1 MKYVYIAFKCLWIV
15 FVDEGGLNTI
25 IIDQTID
32 ERNDDLVLFWKDTIT
47 EKFIPLDPTKRWNRV
62 LFTFVITLIIW
73 MSWRGLNSKKS
84 ECFRKWPIHWKKN
97 DIFDEE
103 EERDRKARKSRR
115 LKEKKKSRN
124 NEKKTSWS

>member
-1 MKYVYIAFKCLWIV
+1 
-15 FVDEGGLNTI
+15 
-25 IIDQTID
+25 
-32 ERNDDLVLFWKDTIT
+32 
-47 EKFIPLDPTKRWNRV
+47 
-62 LFTFVITLIIW
+62 

-84 ECFRKWPIHWKKN
+84 ECFTKWPIHWKKN